1 ADERTRL
8 HTEERHHLP
17 AVERRP
23 NAIEFLLLAQLRD
36 ARFELVDT
44 PVQRTRLRL
53 VACGAVLSHEVV
65 ERLQQRTGVADVA
78 AHGAVGPSHRIRV
91 DAQVEIDETGDVLD
105 HLVREVQRAQS
116 LLRHA
121 RADDFV
127 MVEADTT
134 GPDRTRLGLPMS
146 WRRAASRT

>member
-1 ADERTRL
+1 MPRPRGEPAVGLVLAHRALVEADLEEVIERLADERTRL

-65 ERLQQRTGVADVA
+65 ERLQQRTGV
-78 AHGAVGPSHRIRV
+78 
-91 DAQVEIDETGDVLD
+91 
-105 HLVREVQRAQS
+105 
-116 LLRHA
+116 
-121 RADDFV
+121 
-127 MVEADTT
+127 
-134 GPDRTRLGLPMS
+134 
-146 WRRAASRT
+146 